1 MSLNGDNGFLCHSG
15 RKRMK
20 KQKGIIA
27 ALMLICI
34 TAFGCLFAAS
44 STADDKH
51 GGRGHFERED
61 QHGIPFLGTDNEG
74 NETTGQIAAWL
85 LLVANLPVALSILIK
100 WLNRFVPLWPKLKG
114 LLSNFNRFQKKHLMF
129 LHYYLNPAI
138 LGVVVWHYMASRC
151 LSTSLPEWGLF
162 LMVSLMTCGILI
174 KFRLCPHS
182 LRKTAHQLHTQPF
195 IFIALILVLTVGH
208 TIVD

>member
-1 MSLNGDNGFLCHSG
+1 MMKTMILKAPILLLAIFLCLGGSYV
-15 RKRMK
+15 
-20 KQKGIIA
+20 A
-27 ALMLICI
+27 
-34 TAFGCLFAAS
+34 TAI
-44 STADDKH
+44 ADDHLKGNWH
-51 GGRGHFERED
+51 LERED
-61 QHGIPFLGTDNEG
+61 QHSIPFLGTDNEG
-74 NETTGQIAAWL
+74 NETAGQIAAWL

-129 LHYYLNPAI
+129 LHYYLNPAMF
-138 LGVVVWHYMASRC
+138 GVVVWHYMASRC

-182 LRKTAHQLHTQPF
+182 LRKTAHQLHTQP
-195 IFIALILVLTVGH
+195 LIC
-208 TIVD
+208 